1 MAVEQTPES
10 FCQQVKPDGSKCQAR
25 PPAGSDFCFFHDPE
39 KSAEREAAQRAGG
52 QKNKMAVLP
61 STAPDARLQDTRDVV
76 TLLSET
82 INHVRRGEID
92 PKVAN
97 AVGYLGG
104 LLMKAIHEAEIEQ
117 RKADEAK
124 RAAER
129 EREPTEADRIEMV
142 KRLTIEERETLSRLM
157 KKMQGLPVPEEAA
170 NGNGTDNPYV
180 RKPVIVPVPK
190 PDAETNGAGG
200 GGSPGG

>member
-1 MAVEQTPES
+1 MSVEQTPES
-10 FCQQVKPDGSKCQAR
+10 FCQQVKNDGSKCQAPR
-25 PPAGSDFCFFHDPE
+25 LAGSDFCFFHDPE

-52 QKNKMAVLP
+52 QRNKMAVLP

-104 LLMKAIHEAEIEQ
+104 LLMKAIHEAEIEK

-129 EREPTEADRIEMV
+129 EREPTEAERIEMLR
-142 KRLTIEERETLSRLM
+142 RLTPDELLTLERLQR
-157 KKMQGLPVPEEAA
+157 KMLGLPVQEEAA
-170 NGNGTDNPYV
+170 NGNGADNPL
-180 RKPVIVPVPK
+180 RPKPVPVEVPT
-190 PDAETNGAGG
+190 PDAGTNGAGG